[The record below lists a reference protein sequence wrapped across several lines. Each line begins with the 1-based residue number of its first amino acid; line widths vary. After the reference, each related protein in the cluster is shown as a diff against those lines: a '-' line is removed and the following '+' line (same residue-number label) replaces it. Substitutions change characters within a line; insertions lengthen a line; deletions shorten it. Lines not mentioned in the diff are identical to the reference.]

1 MPVKK
6 WSEMTPSEK
15 RVTLAKDVISQLKK
29 NKLSAQSGIYVDLLL
44 DNKVEDSEQLN
55 KVLKKQG
62 TCEVCAKG
70 ALFISHIMRNNHFT
84 IGDYY
89 SCHKTTYN
97 EKIKKRLD
105 SLFSLSQLELIEK
118 AFEGETHDNDLKD
131 NDLIDLANEFYDY
144 YEDDKER
151 LIAIMNN
158 IIKNKGTFKL

>member
-6 WSEMTPSEK
+6 WSEMTDSEK

-29 NKLSAQSGIYVDLLL
+29 NKLNACSGTYLMIINL
-44 DNKVEDSEQLN
+44 DNVEDNEQLN

-84 IGDYY
+84 VGDYY
-89 SCHKTTYN
+89 SCRKNDN
-97 EKIKKRLD
+97 EKIKERLD

-118 AFEGETHDNDLKD
+118 AFEGESHDNELKD
-131 NDLIDLANEFYDY
+131 STLIDLANEFHYY
-144 YEDDKER
+144 YEDDEER

-158 IIKNKGTFKL
+158 IIENKGTFKL

>member
-1 MPVKK
+1 MPLKK

-29 NKLSAQSGIYVDLLL
+29 EKLNACSGTYLMIDNL
-44 DNKVEDSEQLN
+44 DNVEVNEQLN

-84 IGDYY
+84 IADYH
-89 SCHKTTYN
+89 SFSKTDN
-97 EKIKKRLD
+97 EKIKERLG
-105 SLFSLSQLELIEK
+105 SLFSLPQLELIEK
-118 AFEGETHDNDLKD
+118 AFEGENVDNDLKD
-131 NDLIDLANEFYDY
+131 GTLIDLADEFHDNYK
-144 YEDDKER
+144 DDTER
-151 LIAIMNN
+151 LIAIMQN